1 MVASTFDFPNF
12 LSCMMCLCSLL
23 DLHKVGPHDQA
34 AICNWWLGCFE
45 VISRINVLSILF
57 ISKCISVRISWYPN
71 GGMEFGIFI
80 CFFLFI
86 YRVTLLLNTNILLF
100 SKSSNNKNYN
110 LLIKKTYIQSTIII
124 KYDFSFHT
132 FPCFFYYFE
141 SYQQKTLFN

>member
-57 ISKCISVRISWYPN
+57 IAKCISVRISWYPN

-80 CFFLFI
+80 CFYLFI

-110 LLIKKTYIQSTIII
+110 LLIKKTYIIII

-132 FPCFFYYFE
+132 FPCFFYYYE